1 MSNFWSGMIV
11 MDPSV
16 IDRHFDDGDTLGSV
30 LVTGS
35 DEPSEE
41 NLGQIEIIRT
51 ILDRLPPREADFIDL
66 YFFQRVRQTVIAS
79 LFNVSQPTICYRLQ
93 RATERIKFLLQ
104 MPTMEDGELERVLG
118 HLLRESD
125 AAREEVARL
134 DAMMLTKDNDREERK
149 ALSQRRTAV
158 QSHVLLDALDVEI
171 MRGML
176 QTTCQSEVAKGL
188 GVSQGLVRHRF
199 FRTLSKLEAIPDMEK
214 YVQAFRLVASNL
226 NIMRE
231 VYRAEWAEPVIYLVM

>member
-104 MPTMEDGELERVLG
+104 MPPMAEGELE
-118 HLLRESD
+118 
-125 AAREEVARL
+125 
-134 DAMMLTKDNDREERK
+134 DAMK
-149 ALSQRRTAV
+149 AVLS
-158 QSHVLLDALDVEI
+158 DPMDVAI
-171 MRGML
+171 MCGML
-176 QTTCQSEVAKGL
+176 QTTCQSEVAKSL

-199 FRTLSKLEAIPDMEK
+199 FRTLSKLEAMPSMEK
-214 YVQAFRLVASNL
+214 YVRAFRLVAANL

-231 VYRAEWAEPVIYLVM
+231 VYRAEWAEPVIYLVL

>member
-16 IDRHFDDGDTLGSV
+16 IDRHFDDQDTLGSM

-35 DEPSEE
+35 TEPDEES
-41 NLGQIEIIRT
+41 LGKIDTVRA
-51 ILDRLPPREADFIDL
+51 ILNRLPPREADFVDL

-104 MPTMEDGELERVLG
+104 MPPLEDGELEAALRSVL
-118 HLLRESD
+118 SD
-125 AAREEVARL
+125 EMDVA
-134 DAMMLTKDNDREERK
+134 
-149 ALSQRRTAV
+149 
-158 QSHVLLDALDVEI
+158 I
-171 MRGML
+171 MCGML
-176 QTTCQSEVAKGL
+176 QTTCQSEVAKSL

-199 FRTLSKLEAIPDMEK
+199 FRTLSKLEALPSMEK
-214 YVQAFRLVASNL
+214 YVRAFRLVADNL

>member
-1 MSNFWSGMIV
+1 MII
-11 MDPSV
+11 MDPNV
-16 IDRHFDDGDTLGSV
+16 IDRHFDDGDTLGEM

-41 NLGQIEIIRT
+41 SLGQIEVVRAV
-51 ILDRLPPREADFIDL
+51 LDRLPPREADFIDL

-104 MPTMEDGELERVLG
+104 MPHMEEGELQEVMG
-118 HLLRESD
+118 ALLRESNE
-125 AAREEVARL
+125 ARNEIARIDGL
-134 DAMMLTKDNDREERK
+134 MSSKDVDKDERR
-149 ALSQRRTAV
+149 ALSQRRTLV
-158 QSHVLLDALDVEI
+158 QNRIILDSLDVEI
-171 MRGML
+171 MYGMIS
-176 QTTCQSEVAKGL
+176 TTCQSEVAKNL

-199 FRTLSKLEAIPDMEK
+199 FRTLSKLEAMPLMEK
-214 YVQAFRLVASNL
+214 YVRAFRLVASNL